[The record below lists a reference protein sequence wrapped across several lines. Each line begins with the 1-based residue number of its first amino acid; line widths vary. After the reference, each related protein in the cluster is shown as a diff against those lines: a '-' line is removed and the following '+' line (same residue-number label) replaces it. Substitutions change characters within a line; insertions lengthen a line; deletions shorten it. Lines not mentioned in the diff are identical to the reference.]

1 MIRLSAA
8 ALWLSVLLA
17 SALAGQ
23 SAPRLQLLSPTPNA
37 ILASAAAR
45 LEIASSEPLDP
56 ATLDASVRVWGRW
69 SGAMTGVRRLENPQL
84 IVFEPSRAFFAGEA
98 VTVMVSSALRST
110 AGLPL
115 LGGFSSGFAIGGARG
130 SGSFTQERTLSLR
143 ASGEGLIQIYGIY
156 AGDIDGDG
164 APDLSA
170 VNETS
175 EDVRVLRNDG
185 CGGFA
190 PFVTHALPNGSR
202 PSTNEGADFDG
213 DGITDLAIGNIAGN
227 SMSIL
232 RGDGAGGY
240 LPAVTYP
247 SGTGTRGLCVLDV
260 EGDGD
265 IDVVTANR
273 VSSNLALHR
282 NRGDGNFLTP
292 ATFFDGGGTGETAIA
307 AGDANGDG
315 WADLWVAT
323 FTSSRV
329 TVLLNDGAGV
339 FTASSFATVGAR
351 PWMIALGDIDGD
363 GDLDAATCDSSANRA
378 SLVRGNGAGGVGSV
392 SSVATGS
399 FPLAIDLGDL
409 DGDGDL
415 DLVASNYS
423 AGTFTVW
430 RNTGNGTYTSRQDLP
445 ASSAGSCV
453 ALVDYDRDGDVDLI
467 GIDEVDDLLFFYRQ
481 SGPNAPGV
489 QARSC
494 AATLRLDAFAQQS
507 GFGASQ
513 ALALLGGRTHFV
525 ELSGAPTRPCLVV
538 LGFPS
543 SSALA
548 LFGGSWHLDPG
559 SLFMLHSGVLDA
571 AGELR
576 LAVPVPAVPASSAS
590 IALQA
595 LVLEGSSVV
604 LSNPEQAT
612 VR

>member
-1 MIRLSAA
+1 MIRLSAT
-8 ALWLSVLLA
+8 ALCLSALLA
-17 SALAGQ
+17 GALAGQ
-23 SAPRLQLLSPTPNA
+23 SAPRLQLVSPTPSA
-37 ILASAAAR
+37 ILANAASR
-45 LEIASSEPLDP
+45 IEIASTEPLDP
-56 ATLDASVRVWGRW
+56 STLDASVRVWGRW

-110 AGLPL
+110 AGLAL
-115 LGGFSSGFAIGGARG
+115 VGGFSSGFAVGGARG
-130 SGSFTQERTLSLR
+130 SGSFPLARTQSLR
-143 ASGEGLIQIYGIY
+143 STGEGLIQIYGIY
-156 AGDIDGDG
+156 AGDIDRDG

-265 IDVVTANR
+265 MDVVTANR
-273 VSSNLALHR
+273 VSSNVALHR
-282 NRGDGNFLTP
+282 NRGDGTFAA

-329 TVLLNDGAGV
+329 TVLLNDGTGA
-339 FTASSFATVGAR
+339 FTASSFATVGSR

-430 RNTGNGTYTSRQDLP
+430 RNTGNGTFTSRQDLP

-494 AATLRLDAFAQQS
+494 EATLRLDAFAQQS

-513 ALALLGGRTHFV
+513 PLALLGGRTHFV
-525 ELSGAPTRPCLVV
+525 ELSGAPARPCLIS

-543 SSALA
+543 PTGVP
-548 LFGGSWHLDPG
+548 LFGGTWHLAP
-559 SLFMLHSGVLDA
+559 STLFVLHAGVLDA
-571 AGELR
+571 AGELS
-576 LAVPVPAVPASSAS
+576 LAIPVPGVPAPSAS
-590 IALQA
+590 IALQG
-595 LVLEGSSVV
+595 LVLDGAGVV